1 MQTNEY
7 DAIVVGAGP
16 AGSSAAYFLGASRI
30 PTLLID
36 KKSFPRQKICS
47 GGISPRSLNLLHE
60 MGLEDRIDSFHK
72 IIGTRIISP
81 EGVVVE
87 GRIPPTDDFKQ
98 YGYVIPRYSLDKILV
113 DNAVS
118 TGNVEFQQGLVTD
131 LILDGDF
138 ISGVTTGQKKINSKV
153 VILAEGA
160 ISGLAAKY
168 NLSRHSSERTIIGL
182 ETWRRG
188 IDDDSMISIYYH
200 GEVLPGY
207 FWIFCEGGTMA
218 NVGLSVWD
226 PSLHNNLKV
235 RGLFNKILKSDEIS
249 HIICGSEE
257 VQKPKLWPIRF
268 SESDI
273 PLVTNG
279 AIAVGDC
286 GGFANPLTGEGI
298 YYALHS
304 GKFAAETVIGSLQ
317 KNDVST
323 RSLSLYRRLYEREF
337 GEDLAVSHELKI
349 LFSNKEFVNALLRKA
364 SEDEGV
370 NRLLQGVI
378 VNVIPKRGML
388 GILKYK
394 L

>member
-218 NVGLSVWD
+218 NVDS
-226 PSLHNNLKV
+226 
-235 RGLFNKILKSDEIS
+235 F
-249 HIICGSEE
+249 
-257 VQKPKLWPIRF
+257 
-268 SESDI
+268 
-273 PLVTNG
+273 
-279 AIAVGDC
+279 
-286 GGFANPLTGEGI
+286 
-298 YYALHS
+298 
-304 GKFAAETVIGSLQ
+304 
-317 KNDVST
+317 
-323 RSLSLYRRLYEREF
+323 
-337 GEDLAVSHELKI
+337 
-349 LFSNKEFVNALLRKA
+349 
-364 SEDEGV
+364 
-370 NRLLQGVI
+370 
-378 VNVIPKRGML
+378 
-388 GILKYK
+388 
-394 L
+394 